1 MREKRLTTVPPS
13 IKEDEFEDYL
23 ATDDILVDFFN
34 EFLSLPT
41 FAETIKYNPD
51 FGIFEVAS
59 DAPGR
64 IENQLKKLLYE
75 QKPRNPIY
83 DVTRPTKPEIPL
95 SKDPSRPLLPPPPP
109 YLNVDL
115 NYVAMCLDREQAIK
129 WIKKERLPAFLESD
143 CYLEYRLAKLI
154 SQVEWSRTGV
164 NFMIDTK
171 YYPWF
176 TKPPEPAE
184 LSEEDEDD
192 MIMRKFYVSLGQA
205 TVTQTKDWFTLARQ
219 SEQMITTDS
228 ITHPLSSSHV
238 RFSFD
243 ALKTPSFFDFRA
255 QEIMP
260 TLSSTILNATS
271 FTSGHSDMDSK
282 LKKKQQQAS
291 PSLSQRTRARQSI
304 DEGKSISVPDTPSHT
319 MLRAYVGQN
328 WDVASQEGIR
338 DDNDQYQ
345 ELACFRT
352 VDEFSLAYAQYILRN
367 SIAIVTGL
375 PPEVSPTDVN
385 FSRVSRVLIYEIED
399 SRPFMEPML
408 ETPAII
414 GDDALERQSEISTKS
429 EKDSSE
435 TRASWCIS
443 HKTYDIGNR
452 HEFERFKRFIQGT
465 LGERY
470 WWLWMD
476 IERLKILKDSKRQ
489 KRQLERMKKIYL
501 VSSGD
506 YFLTS
511 EVLQKLNLEDGD
523 QWNVHN
529 LRHIQPEVVKPL
541 LLYWGPR
548 FCVIHTAAIQT
559 INNKLKIWHLRQQ
572 KPRVDVDPFPQMVSL
587 LPLRPKSCM
596 PKTTYFFEREEIIS
610 PAPLSRGAV
619 DTYPPRPPRLLSA
632 ILPRSQSAVRED
644 PDGFFDRADISRQRP
659 ATVGSNLTRH
669 TTCPDKTDYLKPQ
682 LERKYTYAEV
692 IPGKI
697 SQDIDELGSSTMERM
712 LQSLNTENRAGYVFT
727 NFCEKSENTL
737 WKNSTYFWFD
747 LQDYHQLFYQETLHP
762 FKVCK
767 QAQFLYANYIAPS
780 ATMDIGL
787 KQAIKTEIY
796 SKIEPPFEDL
806 FDSAEEHIL
815 TLLLVPWM
823 KMVEQ
828 DREIYRKVE
837 LVEETRQLD
846 SVFLK
851 KLQALHEKS
860 ISKKSEILAVKEDE
874 ILEPSDSA
882 KIAERPSLILPEEYK
897 SYSIFE
903 LLRNRLALEQFRLF
917 LEQQSASVDLMCW
930 IDIEQFRRMLHKNK
944 AQREEKCKE
953 IKNKY
958 LNKKYFF
965 GPDSPATKEEQ
976 EQIMKLGGGW
986 GQVLHELVR
995 PVVLLEVQ
1003 KSIQTR
1009 LEKKWLPL
1017 YFGSEEQGPPKK
1029 PKPRFHDAAEDILI
1043 QRFEKKFEP
1052 WKHVDN
1058 KWISSS
1064 REIITF
1070 RKALLNPITAFQFQR
1085 FVSLKGDLLENGVIF
1100 WQEVQKYKDMCHAH
1114 CDDSIIQNK
1123 ITSIINCF
1131 INSPLPPTIQ
1141 IDIPEDQA
1149 QKIVEQRKE
1158 LGPYVFREAQM
1169 TIFALL
1175 FKFWPKFCDFR
1186 SNLADENILPLLD
1199 KRREKKLEK
1208 MRRAREA
1215 EDKALGAKTR
1225 SATSLKRSGL
1235 EGTSSLMASGLAA
1248 RRQSKSELSSTP
1260 SFTGFGRQLS
1270 WNYSKYL
1277 EALQQERVL
1286 LKIQDDLEKKAA
1298 VPPTYA
1304 GMAPLFPLK
1313 TDHHVVHAAPERP
1326 VHTAPFTSAF
1336 VRQQRPYPSKD
1347 NERTP
1352 RN

>member
-34 EFLSLPT
+34 EFLGLP
-41 FAETIKYNPD
+41 
-51 FGIFEVAS
+51 
-59 DAPGR
+59 
-64 IENQLKKLLYE
+64 
-75 QKPRNPIY
+75 
-83 DVTRPTKPEIPL
+83 
-95 SKDPSRPLLPPPPP
+95 
-109 YLNVDL
+109 
-115 NYVAMCLDREQAIK
+115 CLDREQAIK

-164 NFMIDTK
+164 NVVIDTK

-176 TKPPEPAE
+176 TKPLPPTE

-205 TVTQTKDWFTLARQ
+205 TVTQAKDWFTLAKQ
-219 SEQMITTDS
+219 SENLITTDS
-228 ITHPLSSSHV
+228 ITCPLSSSHV
-238 RFSFD
+238 RFSFEPPK
-243 ALKTPSFFDFRA
+243 ASSFLDFGA
-255 QEIMP
+255 QDIVP

-271 FTSGHSDMDSK
+271 FRSGDSDIDAK
-282 LKKKQQQAS
+282 LKKKQLQTSS
-291 PSLSQRTRARQSI
+291 PLPPRIKARQSI
-304 DEGKSISVPDTPSHT
+304 DEGKSISLPDTPSHT
-319 MLRAYVGQN
+319 ILRAYVGQN
-328 WDVASQEGIR
+328 WDSASQEGTG
-338 DDNDQYQ
+338 DGNDQYQ

-375 PPEVSPTDVN
+375 PPEVSPTDIN

-399 SRPFMEPML
+399 SRPFMEPLL
-408 ETPAII
+408 ETPLV
-414 GDDALERQSEISTKS
+414 DDTEERQSEISTKS
-429 EKDSSE
+429 EKDTTE
-435 TRASWCIS
+435 ARASWCLS

-476 IERLKILKDSKRQ
+476 IERLKILKDPKRQ

-501 VSSGD
+501 ASSGD

-523 QWNVHN
+523 QWNLHN

-572 KPRVDVDPFPQMVSL
+572 KPRMDVDPFPQMVSL

-596 PKTTYFFEREEIIS
+596 PKNVYFFEREEMIS
-610 PAPLSRGAV
+610 PTPLSKGVV

-632 ILPRSQSAVRED
+632 ILPRSQSAVRQD
-644 PDGFFDRADISRQRP
+644 PDGFIADISTQRP
-659 ATVGSNLTRH
+659 ATVGSNVTRQ
-669 TTCPDKTDYLKPQ
+669 TVCPDKTDYLKPQ
-682 LERKYTYAEV
+682 LERKYTYADV

-697 SQDIDELGSSTMERM
+697 SQDIPELGSSTMERM

-787 KQAIKTEIY
+787 QQATKTEIY

-828 DREIYRKVE
+828 DRGIYRKVE

-860 ISKKSEILAVKEDE
+860 ISKKSEILAVEEDKVPP
-874 ILEPSDSA
+874 PSDSTEIE
-882 KIAERPSLILPEEYK
+882 KRPSLILPEDFK

-903 LLRNRLALEQFRLF
+903 LLQNRLGLEQFRLF

-1017 YFGSEEQGPPKK
+1017 YFGSEEHGAPKK
-1029 PKPRFHDAAEDILI
+1029 PKPHFHDAAEDILI

-1058 KWISSS
+1058 KWISSA
-1064 REIITF
+1064 REMITF
-1070 RKALLNPITAFQFQR
+1070 RKALLNPITAYQFQR

-1100 WQEVQKYKDMCHAH
+1100 WREVQKYKDMCHSH
-1114 CDDSIIQNK
+1114 CDDAIIQNK

-1199 KRREKKLEK
+1199 KRRARKLEK

-1215 EDKALGAKTR
+1215 EDREQRTR
-1225 SATSLKRSGL
+1225 SATYLKRM
-1235 EGTSSLMASGLAA
+1235 EGKSSASRLAG
-1248 RRQSKSELSSTP
+1248 RRQSELSSTP

-1304 GMAPLFPLK
+1304 GMTTIFPLK
-1313 TDHHVVHAAPERP
+1313 ADHHVAHPVPERP
-1326 VHTAPFTSAF
+1326 AHSTPFTSAF
-1336 VRQQRPYPSKD
+1336 VRQQRPYQSKD